1 MKQKQKKQKTTIS
14 PEIFSSGLKIYA
26 FLFVFAKFLLILQ
39 RQQNGSNLLRWG
51 KRLICPSR
59 FGHFLCP

>member
-1 MKQKQKKQKTTIS
+1 MEQKQQKQKNTIS
-14 PEIFSSGLKIYA
+14 PEIFRSGLKIYA
-26 FLFVFAKFLLILQ
+26 FLLVFAKSLLILQ